1 MLLLDLCYMWASQS
15 IISSPETGTL
25 PSSEKVAL
33 QHLGMPIL
41 NGKFSPS
48 PCTSCTRALEE
59 ARVLGMLYHCQQTC
73 NVLLSCQAAR
83 SALQEFEAWLKFLD
97 HNGEGPPQATVF
109 FFKQQECL
117 LQGIQVPSCHH
128 RGLCQRNQVLDY
140 PQWQPEVPF
149 LVLTHTDPMW

>member
-97 HNGEGPPQATVF
+97 HNGEGSPQATVF
-109 FFKQQECL
+109 FLNNRSVYCRESKC
-117 LQGIQVPSCHH
+117 QVAITVDSAREIRLWVTLSDSLRCPS
-128 RGLCQRNQVLDY
+128 
-140 PQWQPEVPF
+140 
-149 LVLTHTDPMW
+149 